1 MENEGVLHESAN
13 GGVPAHLASSGAGEK
28 GSLGLWVALD
38 DEIQDEFWTEVTC
51 GSTRVTQKLDPHV
64 ASSGS

>member
-1 MENEGVLHESAN
+1 MLHESAN
-13 GGVPAHLASSGAGEK
+13 GGIPADLACSGAGEK
-28 GSLGLWVALD
+28 GSLGLWIALD
-38 DEIQDEFWTEVTC
+38 DEDEFWREVTC